1 MYFCFPKQ
9 LLIVYRSTKLQNMWQ
24 LIATECVHMHSQ
36 RLHAQSRA
44 YKKKRLPTLQK
55 LPRTMEAR
63 SIHTQECSMMCYN
76 TTGKR
81 KLTFLYKPKFNGRLL
96 NVVCTS
102 CVSHYKAKTVNLPEF
117 ACRVSG

>member
-44 YKKKRLPTLQK
+44 YKKKKDYQHFKSCLELWKRDQST
-55 LPRTMEAR
+55 PRSA
-63 SIHTQECSMMCYN
+63 
-76 TTGKR
+76 
-81 KLTFLYKPKFNGRLL
+81 
-96 NVVCTS
+96 V
-102 CVSHYKAKTVNLPEF
+102 
-117 ACRVSG
+117 